1 MDFIYN
7 TLTLYKSALLK
18 RVPLQL
24 SLHFTGTIHSIITFG
39 NKASGL
45 VLYFFKFID
54 FCFVMGVPHCA
65 SVFKVWANKT
75 EIECLPNVHV
85 SANSKISPDHFRNNQ
100 RNVCMT

>member
-18 RVPLQL
+18 RVPFQL
-24 SLHFTGTIHSIITFG
+24 SLHFTGTIHSIITLG

-45 VLYFFKFID
+45 VLDFFKFID
-54 FCFVMGVPHCA
+54 FSFVVGVPHCG

-85 SANSKISPDHFRNNQ
+85 SANNQILPDYI
-100 RNVCMT
+100 

>member
-24 SLHFTGTIHSIITFG
+24 SLHFTGAIHSIITFG

-45 VLYFFKFID
+45 VFDFFKFID
-54 FCFVMGVPHCA
+54 FSFVVGVHTVEA
-65 SVFKVWANKT
+65 
-75 EIECLPNVHV
+75 
-85 SANSKISPDHFRNNQ
+85 
-100 RNVCMT
+100 